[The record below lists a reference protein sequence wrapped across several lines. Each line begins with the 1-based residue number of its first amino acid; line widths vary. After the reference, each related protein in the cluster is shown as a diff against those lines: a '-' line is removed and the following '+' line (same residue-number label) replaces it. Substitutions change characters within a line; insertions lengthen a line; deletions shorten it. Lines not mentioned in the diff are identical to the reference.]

1 MLKVI
6 IHFWKYFVVNITA
19 LVWATVKVSH
29 KDWMLKLINRLVH
42 KFEILRLAAKR
53 RWSMC
58 MNRLSMC
65 MNYQQCSWTITNVHE
80 LSTMCMNYQQCA
92 WTINNVPYTDGYWL
106 GYCFILNTL
115 MQNIKLWILIHV
127 TLKQLTTGIYIRK

>member
-6 IHFWKYFVVNITA
+6 IHFWKYLVVNITA

-58 MNRLSMC
+58 MNSLSTC
-65 MNYQQCSWTITNVHE
+65 MNYQQCAWTINNVHE

-92 WTINNVPYTDGYWL
+92 WTINNMHELSTMCMNCQQCAWTINNMHELSTMCHIQMVIGL
-106 GYCFILNTL
+106 GIVLY
-115 MQNIKLWILIHV
+115 
-127 TLKQLTTGIYIRK
+127 